1 MNTAHIVPWKDVAVR
16 IYELL
21 EEGNFA
27 TNLEI
32 AEAPS
37 FERHNI
43 ADYLCYSVMRM
54 IDTGVGVACAL
65 FVNWYFTRPRVEHI
79 LTKLHIPHNADG
91 SVFVFKSKDEA
102 DDEAE
107 SA

>member
-1 MNTAHIVPWKDVAVR
+1 
-16 IYELL
+16 
-21 EEGNFA
+21 
-27 TNLEI
+27 
-32 AEAPS
+32 
-37 FERHNI
+37 
-43 ADYLCYSVMRM
+43 MRM

-91 SVFVFKSKDEA
+91 SVFIFKRDEEKPA
-102 DDEAE
+102 DETQ